1 MVFHDVYR
9 RLVGVSVLLALLLS
23 VPAAVSDAQVGT
35 ILYVRAGA
43 IGANTGISWA
53 NAFTDLQDALA
64 AASAGTE
71 IWVAAGTYYP
81 ITPANPAD
89 VMASEREVS
98 FRLASGVA
106 VYGGFA
112 GSETSRAARA
122 PAMNVT
128 ILSGDIDRNDTPD
141 LGNTASNS
149 YNVVSGSGTDATAI
163 LDGFTISG
171 GSASPDLFTFTEGRN
186 LGGGVLNLGGSP
198 TLRNLVIQGNQA
210 EFGGG
215 IANIEASSPTLTDVT
230 ITGNAAFDSGG
241 GMYNA
246 TNSNPTMTRGVIS
259 GNRSSE
265 QFVGSSGGGGVYNS
279 GSSPT
284 FTEVEITNN
293 RAINVGGGVYNFEGS
308 SPSFTNVTISGNLAS
323 FIDGAGI
330 YNFTNSS
337 PSLNDSTI
345 ADNVG
350 SGIYNFGTSNATLT
364 NVTIA
369 RNQGIGAHNVASD
382 PTFTTVTISGNQ
394 DRGVYNINSDAAF
407 TDVTITGNQ
416 HDGVY
421 NEVSDPTFTNST
433 ISNNQGWGVYNSDN
447 GNPTFTDVVISGNQ
461 PDGSRL
467 GSGGVYS
474 WYSSPTFVNVRITDN
489 VSNGSGGG
497 VLNERGTAVLQNVTI
512 ANNTANDN
520 GGGMYNEDSRVVLL
534 NVEMRGNRG
543 EQGGGI
549 YNFSSVVIVTNA
561 LIAGNRAALEGGGV
575 HDTLGSATTLT
586 NVTIA
591 GNQAVVGGGL
601 FTYVSTAQVRN
612 SIIWGNGA
620 GTGAQIGIGESEGN
634 PPSLLLF
641 DHSLVQGVN
650 LTGERSGNLDG
661 SNAAND
667 PQFVGPVVAELAPT
681 LQGDYRLQAGSP
693 LIDAGARLFLNEGQ
707 DNVPDLNGDGD
718 EQDVV
723 EASDLAGNPRVA
735 GAEVDLGAYEA
746 GSAPPVTITENG
758 GTTRITPGIADS
770 YTISLSGPPAADVV
784 ITAQA
789 SGILAISSDDATFGS
804 QASMTF
810 TPATWNVAQ
819 RITVRFADNGARERG
834 QTTGRITHQVSSTD
848 PTYNEAVIP
857 PVDVAITVPGETV
870 STLYLPFVRR

>member
-1 MVFHDVYR
+1 VIFRDVYR
-9 RLVGVSVLLALLLS
+9 RLVGLSVLLALLLS

-43 IGANTGISWA
+43 TDANTGTSWA

-81 ITPANPAD
+81 IMPANPAD
-89 VMASEREVS
+89 VTASEREVT

-106 VYGGFA
+106 LYGGFV
-112 GSETSRAARA
+112 GSETSRAARD
-122 PAMNVT
+122 PATNVT

-171 GSASPDLFTFTEGRN
+171 GNASPDLFTLTEGRN
-186 LGGGVLNLGGSP
+186 LGGGVFNRAGSP

-215 IANIEASSPTLTDVT
+215 IANIEASNPALTDIT

-241 GMYNA
+241 GVYNA
-246 TNSNPTMTRGVIS
+246 ANSNPTLTRVSIT
-259 GNRSSE
+259 GNRASD
-265 QFVGSSGGGGVYNS
+265 QFRGGGGGVYNL
-279 GSSPT
+279 GSSPQ
-284 FTEVEITNN
+284 FIGVEISGNTVV
-293 RAINVGGGVYNFEGS
+293 NVGGGVYNLEGS
-308 SPSFTNVTISGNLAS
+308 SPTFTNSTISGNLAA
-323 FIDGAGI
+323 FTDGAGI

-337 PSLNDSTI
+337 PSLSNSTI

-350 SGIYNFGTSNATLT
+350 SGIYNFGESNATLT
-364 NVTIA
+364 NVIIT

-382 PTFTTVTISGNQ
+382 PTFTTVTITDNQ
-394 DRGVYNINSDAAF
+394 DRGVYNVNSNAAF
-407 TDVTITGNQ
+407 TDATITGNQ
-416 HDGVY
+416 YDGVY
-421 NEVSDPTFTNST
+421 NETSSPIFTNST
-433 ISNNQGWGVYNSDN
+433 ISNNQGWGVYNYDN
-447 GNPTFTDVVISGNQ
+447 GDATFTDVTISGNQ
-461 PDGSRL
+461 PDGNRL

-474 WYSSPTFVNVRITDN
+474 WYSSPIFVNVRITDN
-489 VSNGSGGG
+489 VSNGSGAG

-534 NVEMRGNRG
+534 NVEMTGNRG

-549 YNFSSVVIVTNA
+549 YNFSSIVLVTNA
-561 LIAGNRAALEGGGV
+561 LIAGNRAASEGGGV
-575 HDTLGSATTLT
+575 HDTLGSETTFT

-591 GNQAVVGGGL
+591 GNQAVFGGGL
-601 FTYVSTAQVRN
+601 FTYVSTAQVRS
-612 SIIWGNGA
+612 SIIWGNAA

-634 PPSLLLF
+634 PPSVLLF

-650 LTGERSGNLDG
+650 LTGERTGNLDG

-667 PQFVGPVVAELAPT
+667 PQFVAPVLPELAPT
-681 LQGDYRLQAGSP
+681 SQGDYRLQAGSP
-693 LIDAGARLFLNEGQ
+693 LIDAGARIFLDETQ
-707 DNVPDLNGDGD
+707 DNVPDVNGDGD

-735 GAEVDLGAYEA
+735 GAEVDLGAYET

-758 GTTRITPGIADS
+758 ATTRITPDIADS
-770 YTISLSGPPAADVV
+770 YTISLASPPAADVV

-789 SGILAISSDDATFGS
+789 SGTLAISSDGVTFGS

-810 TPATWNVAQ
+810 TPATWNVPQ
-819 RITVRFADNGARERG
+819 RITVRFADNGPRESG

-848 PTYNEAVIP
+848 PTYNGVAIP

-870 STLYLPFVRR
+870 STVYLPFVQR